1 MFGDTWDESYV
12 KMSDGRCVCDGVC
25 FWRRIMDLK
34 SVDKYTRINYLC
46 GIGVVRNS
54 RARR

>member
-54 RARR
+54 RVRR